1 MTKNLNLIENQDGV
15 NESNFLDYGILSLK
29 KLNSSPEF
37 HAALER
43 LDDIRSVLQV
53 ARAINKL
60 TNIGNRTTYM
70 EALRWMRGEV
80 SLNNFV
86 FVQQITEIKTAP
98 DQIFAQFNQY
108 TQQLLTSLQSEAIYG
123 QIEIALKI
131 APAVKAAPVTKQIAS
146 AGNEAEK
153 AISDTAQLKS
163 QELDQKTIDADQQ
176 LRNLTNELQ
185 QNFAAQISNERQNA
199 TNEIRETLNQATR
212 SLRTAESLNDWGARY
227 DADIKE
233 LEYKLLGINTKGVVA
248 RNYETIV
255 RKVTNTRRYGLRRVN
270 WGKMITR
277 ILYLVLKNIISV
289 ASYTWS
295 KLMSYAGRRTV
306 LFFALST
313 LAVSMVIFPLLS
325 KLDVV
330 HIDIFT
336 ASDFSG
342 WLAKVSIWIPAVVIL
357 SIGYSFTTKNY
368 RIYSNML
375 DQYKHRRAV
384 ARTAQGIILGANGSE
399 EGKELRAAMTAAAA
413 SALFEHK
420 VTGHLSK
427 KEVESFGLFDVIRSI
442 GGK

>member
-1 MTKNLNLIENQDGV
+1 M
-15 NESNFLDYGILSLK
+15 
-29 KLNSSPEF
+29 
-37 HAALER
+37 
-43 LDDIRSVLQV
+43 
-53 ARAINKL
+53 
-60 TNIGNRTTYM
+60 
-70 EALRWMRGEV
+70 
-80 SLNNFV
+80 
-86 FVQQITEIKTAP
+86 
-98 DQIFAQFNQY
+98 
-108 TQQLLTSLQSEAIYG
+108 
-123 QIEIALKI
+123 
-131 APAVKAAPVTKQIAS
+131 
-146 AGNEAEK
+146 
-153 AISDTAQLKS
+153 
-163 QELDQKTIDADQQ
+163 
-176 LRNLTNELQ
+176 
-185 QNFAAQISNERQNA
+185 
-199 TNEIRETLNQATR
+199 
-212 SLRTAESLNDWGARY
+212 
-227 DADIKE
+227 
-233 LEYKLLGINTKGVVA
+233 
-248 RNYETIV
+248 
-255 RKVTNTRRYGLRRVN
+255 
-270 WGKMITR
+270 
-277 ILYLVLKNIISV
+277 LKNIISV
-289 ASYTWS
+289 ASHTWS
-295 KLMSYAGRRTV
+295 KLMSYAGRRIV

-336 ASDFSG
+336 ARDFSG